1 MVFLPLVPA
10 WPARSAMSRWDH
22 EVHSPNGHFWSLP
35 VLLRAAARGKPSGC
49 DDELNT
55 DNEQELLQRAK
66 EINTD
71 NEQDLMQSERQA
83 SAAFFQQR
91 CGSPSWEKN
100 PRPQA
105 QESLGELVD
114 FAEALCRDPIVGRS
128 HDCLGTIVLPSRAVP
143 EQSEESQTESEESEE
158 SEETEGTQSAS
169 QKASPIKSS
178 HGAVAVPLSD
188 GPGDVEEVS
197 PSDGWVADESEQVAF
212 SNSVGCS
219 EIPVASPAEEE
230 NTGNRPNSEVH
241 VCLEACL
248 KCGAI

>member
-1 MVFLPLVPA
+1 MVANGVSAIGAGLTGAEEAPVLIA
-10 WPARSAMSRWDH
+10 MSAMSRWDH

-83 SAAFFQQR
+83 STASKQR
-91 CGSPSWEKN
+91 CGKSWQN
-100 PRPQA
+100 LTP

-128 HDCLGTIVLPSRAVP
+128 HDCLGSVLPSRA
-143 EQSEESQTESEESEE
+143 SEPSEESEESLE

-169 QKASPIKSS
+169 QNASPVRSS
-178 HGAVAVPLSD
+178 HGAEVPCLSD
-188 GPGDVEEVS
+188 GPGDAEEVS

-248 KCGAI
+248 EC